1 MIKLKASGDF
11 KKTSKWLEN
20 ATLARRKH
28 ILEKYG
34 LQGIEALRQA
44 TPKDTGLTSESWYY
58 EVTCTE
64 KSASLSFFN
73 SNRNKDVPIAII
85 LQYGHRTGNGGWVE
99 GIDYINPALKPV
111 FDKLAEEAWL
121 GVTNV

>member
-1 MIKLKASGDF
+1 MIKLKAHGDF
-11 KKTSKWLEN
+11 KKTSKWLEKASN
-20 ATLARRKH
+20 NRRLH

-34 LQGIEALRQA
+34 ELGLEALRLY
-44 TPKDTGLTSESWYY
+44 TPKDTGKTASSWYY
-58 EVTCTE
+58 EVKYSE
-64 KSASLSFFN
+64 NSASLSFFN
-73 SNRNKDVPIAII
+73 SNINEGVPIAII

-121 GVTNV
+121 GVTNG